1 MADLVEMFGRST
13 QRLTARV
20 EGVAPEQWAAST
32 PCSEWD
38 VRALVNHLANEQ
50 LWAPHLVAGETI
62 EQVGD
67 RYDGD
72 VLGADPVATWRT
84 ALDGSLAA
92 FAGADL
98 DATVHLSYGDVPC
111 REYLTQMLTDAEVH
125 GWDLAT
131 ATGQDA
137 AIDPDIA
144 SLLLETWTPQRAILR
159 GVRGVRPR
167 GGRGRRGRRRRPAPT
182 RPAGPRGRS
191 SNTRRSRSVRSS

>member
-13 QRLTARV
+13 QRLTTRV
-20 EGVAPEQWAAST
+20 EGVTPDQWAAST

-98 DATVHLSYGDVPC
+98 DATVHLSFGDVPC

-137 AIDPDIA
+137 AIDPEIA
-144 SLLLETWTPQRAILR
+144 SLLLDTWTPQRAILR
-159 GVRGVRPR
+159 GSGVFGPEEVEVGDDADDAQRLL
-167 GGRGRRGRRRRPAPT
+167 GLLGRRP
-182 RPAGPRGRS
+182 
-191 SNTRRSRSVRSS
+191 

>member
-1 MADLVEMFGRST
+1 MTIRERLRPMDDLVELFTRSALRFTGRVS
-13 QRLTARV
+13 
-20 EGVAPEQWAAST
+20 GVPADQWDATT
-32 PCSEWD
+32 PCDEWN
-38 VRALVNHLANEQ
+38 VRTLVNHVTYEQ

-72 VLGADPVATWRT
+72 VLGADPAAAWQAAV
-84 ALDGSLAA
+84 DGSVAA

-98 DATVHLSYGDVPC
+98 DAMVHLSYADVPC

-137 AIDPDIA
+137 ALDPEAA
-144 SLLLETWTPQRAILR
+144 SLLLAHWSGQQEM
-159 GVRGVRPR
+159 VRGSGVFGDDVAVPEGADDATRLL
-167 GGRGRRGRRRRPAPT
+167 GLLGRRA
-182 RPAGPRGRS
+182 
-191 SNTRRSRSVRSS
+191 